1 MSEALEF
8 AAIVY
13 KVQTLVDNGIRLTL
27 DLPESAITEAA
38 QLMELKRLGVA
49 FEVQITPLR
58 NLINTMEQNY
68 GGQVATRGKRQ
79 SERTTA

>member
-1 MSEALEF
+1 MSDALEF

-49 FEVQITPLR
+49 FEVQITPLSAMK
-58 NLINTMEQNY
+58 NMVEH
-68 GGQVATRGKRQ
+68 GGTQVATRGKRQ